1 MLPSDRIHAPDERA
15 VLPLLLKGA
24 EATAHLWRLL
34 GERGV

>member
-15 VLPLLLKGA
+15 VLPLLLSGA